1 MAAGEPGAEGYQ
13 PGVCNIGTE
22 ERRRRRR
29 SGHLGMA
36 AALFVVAAI
45 ALLSLPWYYALTSIV
60 FFIAGAMGYLQDRFR
75 FCAYYG
81 RDGKYNL
88 GGLDS
93 GPTVVT
99 DQDAREADRRRSHR
113 IMAYSLV
120 AGLALGIIGSLFVYL
135 VQ

>member
-1 MAAGEPGAEGYQ
+1 MAAGDPGNEGYQ

-22 ERRRRRR
+22 ERTRRRR

-45 ALLSLPWYYALTSIV
+45 ALLALPWYYALSSTV
-60 FFIAGAMGYLQDRFR
+60 FFVAGALGYLQDRFR

-93 GPTVVT
+93 EPSVVT
-99 DQDAREADRRRSHR
+99 DQDAREADRRRSRR
-113 IMAYSLV
+113 IMGYSLV
-120 AGLALGIIGSLFVYL
+120 AGLALGIVGSLLVYL